1 MAIMSLRSLILC
13 SSLCLAACSS
23 LPPADLPAP
32 TGYYRVQAGDT
43 LYRIARRHKQSVANL
58 ARWNRLADRSVIQTG
73 QLLRVQPPTSAS
85 GQPANPAKTSPA
97 NPKPAPVKPSAPPPK
112 LTIKLQWPADGAVLA
127 GFDGNRNKGLDI
139 AGQAGDPVR
148 AAAAGKVVYAGKG
161 IRAYG
166 NLLIIKH
173 NESTLTVYAHNQK
186 LLAQEGDQVVA
197 GQQIATM
204 GDSGANRVKLH
215 FELRLGTQVVNPAA
229 YLPPR

>member
-1 MAIMSLRSLILC
+1 MSLRTLILC
-13 SSLCLAACSS
+13 SSLLLTACATPSPSLA
-23 LPPADLPAP
+23 PAP
-32 TGYYRVQAGDT
+32 SGYYRVQPGDT
-43 LYRIARRHKQSVANL
+43 LYRIARQHKQSVASL
-58 ARWNRLADRSVIQTG
+58 ARWNQLADSASIQAG
-73 QLLRVQPPTSAS
+73 QLLRVQPPAGAGKPSAGKPSAS
-85 GQPANPAKTSPA
+85 RPAES
-97 NPKPAPVKPSAPPPK
+97 KPAPPPAR
-112 LTIKLQWPADGAVLA
+112 LDIKLQWPADGALLA

-148 AAAAGKVVYAGKG
+148 AAAAGKVIYASKG

-166 NLLIIKH
+166 NLLIVKH

-186 LLAQEGDQVVA
+186 LLVQEGQQVSA

-215 FELRLGTQVVNPAA
+215 FELRLGTRVVDPAA

>member
-1 MAIMSLRSLILC
+1 
-13 SSLCLAACSS
+13 
-23 LPPADLPAP
+23 
-32 TGYYRVQAGDT
+32 
-43 LYRIARRHKQSVANL
+43 KQSVGNL
-58 ARWNRLADRSVIQTG
+58 TRWNQLADSAVIQAG
-73 QLLRVQPPTSAS
+73 QLLRVQPAASAGKPS
-85 GQPANPAKTSPA
+85 ANAGKSAAAK
-97 NPKPAPVKPSAPPPK
+97 PKPAPAKPAEKPPQPPAK
-112 LTIKLQWPADGAVLA
+112 LTIALQWPASGPVIA

-139 AGQAGDPVR
+139 AGSAGDPVR
-148 AAAAGKVVYAGKG
+148 AAAAGKVVYSGKG

-186 LLAQEGDQVVA
+186 LLAQEGEQVSA

-204 GDSGANRVKLH
+204 GDCGANRVKLH